1 MNASLPHS
9 IISQIPLVWTGE
21 TLTAKVW
28 LLFFSSLVY
37 SHALCSPAYLPE
49 HVDHVDC
56 SGGCC
61 ARGVI
66 NGMMQ
71 RPVLLHPGPH
81 TCTPPSFIYHLAI
94 FVNEICCEPSG
105 VSRLTDAERAMC
117 AVGAG
122 LCVCVCA
129 RELAQL
135 TTETCRTYRM
145 YANRFPCAKRQSI
158 NLCTFFSANYG
169 IYLYDK
175 GYLQSLALAS
185 QTISSLCLNI
195 LIINNN
201 NKNLG
206 RNTGFVPSR
215 RSRYPSVYD
224 LLFTSSDTIQVY
236 VVFILRKP
244 SSLTLNIT
252 YQKMAPCFS
261 EAEVVFIAYT
271 AAFLEVCRARPS
283 ALQEK
288 PEHSCLWIERLIRS
302 RF

>member
-1 MNASLPHS
+1 MKYA
-9 IISQIPLVWTGE
+9 V
-21 TLTAKVW
+21 
-28 LLFFSSLVY
+28 
-37 SHALCSPAYLPE
+37 SPAVCLG
-49 HVDHVDC
+49 
-56 SGGCC
+56 SQ
-61 ARGVI
+61 
-66 NGMMQ
+66 MQ
-71 RPVLLHPGPH
+71 R
-81 TCTPPSFIYHLAI
+81 
-94 FVNEICCEPSG
+94 EP
-105 VSRLTDAERAMC
+105 C
-117 AVGAG
+117 ALWLRVF
-122 LCVCVCA
+122 VCVCA

-175 GYLQSLALAS
+175 WYLLSLALAS
-185 QTISSLCLNI
+185 QTISSLCLN
-195 LIINNN
+195 IINNN

-224 LLFTSSDTIQVY
+224 RLFTSSDTVQVY

-261 EAEVVFIAYT
+261 EADVVFIAYT

-302 RF
+302 HF